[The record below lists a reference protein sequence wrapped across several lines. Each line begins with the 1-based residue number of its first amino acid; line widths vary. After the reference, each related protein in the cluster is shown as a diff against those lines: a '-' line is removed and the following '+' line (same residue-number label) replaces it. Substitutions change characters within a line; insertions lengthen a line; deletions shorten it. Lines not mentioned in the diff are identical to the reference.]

1 MNECYICHA
10 KVGES
15 HKEYCSVSPG
25 VMMVDWCRD
34 KGSAAQLDMEDRSRG
49 TNYDDD
55 WREDR

>member
-10 KVGES
+10 KVGEQ

-25 VMMVDWCRD
+25 VMVDW
-34 KGSAAQLDMEDRSRG
+34 SAAQLDMEDRSRG